1 MSGILKKLIHGCG
14 LVTKSDLSEYARRFI
29 SGEDL
34 PTEGDSML
42 SPDAAMR
49 ISAVYACVM
58 IRSQTMA
65 SLPLTVYERTES
77 GGQRE
82 APEHPVAQLLAAP
95 NRYQTTFE
103 WVQQQTACLDLR
115 GNGVSLKVREGGR
128 VVQLVPVH
136 PSRVQI
142 EEYADGLIAYR
153 ITTAA
158 GRQLRLL
165 SEDVLHIPGMVM
177 EGYWALSP
185 IAAARDA
192 IVLARKIQKY
202 GISVLDTG
210 GAKRVLL
217 KFPNALGDEAR
228 KNLKRSWEENG
239 KDSAR
244 TAILEEGG
252 DAVAIG
258 MNADEAQYLETRQMS
273 IADIA
278 RIYTMPLML
287 LGVHDKTSSYAS
299 TEQFDLLFGKHT
311 IRPICK
317 RIEARIDRYLI
328 NEGVAGD
335 GRFFCKF
342 NMDALLRGDIK
353 TRTEALWR
361 QMQGGAL
368 TIDEWRQMENRNPMG
383 GEIGS
388 AAWIPSNMMPAER
401 ALKEPEPAD
410 PTRSGASTTPA
421 EPESPQEGSGG
432 VGGSDNA
439 ERAILSPFARDIAA
453 RLVRSWMRGP
463 AKCSRWE
470 EYQQDQRRYAY
481 RAMEPLLRAAGVE
494 DTEARAAC
502 LATEMTDRLE
512 PGVEIDP
519 ENREKEIFAILM
531 SVVTQDAV
539 ASAGWLVESVKARRD
554 QESS

>member
-1 MSGILKKLIHGCG
+1 MNGIVKKLLDRVG
-14 LVTKSDLSEYARRFI
+14 LVTKYDLNEYARRFL

-34 PTEGDSML
+34 PTEGDAML

-49 ISAVYACVM
+49 ISAVYACVS

-65 SLPLTVYERTES
+65 SLPLTVYEQLPG

-82 APEHPVAQLLAAP
+82 APEHPIAQILAAP

-103 WVQQQTACLDLR
+103 WVQQQVACLDLR
-115 GNGVSLKVREGGR
+115 GNAVSLKVREGGR
-128 VVQLVPVH
+128 IMQLVPVH

-142 EEYADGLIAYR
+142 EEYADNSIVYR
-153 ITTAA
+153 VTLKS
-158 GRQLRLL
+158 GRQISLI
-165 SEDVLHIPGMVM
+165 SEDVLHVPGMALD
-177 EGYWALSP
+177 GYWGLSP

-192 IVLARKIQKY
+192 VLLARKVQKY

-217 KFPNALGDEAR
+217 KFPNALSPAAR
-228 KNLKRSWEENG
+228 ENLKRSWEENG
-239 KDSAR
+239 RDTAR
-244 TAILEEGG
+244 TALLEEGG
-252 DAVAIG
+252 DAVTIG

-328 NEGVAGD
+328 NEGRALD

-368 TIDEWRQMENRNPMG
+368 TIDEWRQLENRNPIG

-388 AAWIPSNMMPAER
+388 ATWVPSNMMPAER
-401 ALKEPEPAD
+401 ALTQPEPAE
-410 PTRSGASTTPA
+410 TPA
-421 EPESPQEGSGG
+421 EPAEGEGDGG
-432 VGGSDNA
+432 VGGSDN
-439 ERAILSPFARDIAA
+439 RQRSILEPFARDIAA
-453 RLVRSWMRGP
+453 RLVRAWMRGP
-463 AKCSRWE
+463 SSFKGFEDFREA
-470 EYQQDQRRYAY
+470 QRRYAY
-481 RAMEPLLRAAGVE
+481 RAIEPLLAAAGVE
-494 DTEARAAC
+494 DAETRGAS
-502 LATEMTDRLE
+502 LATEMADRLE

-519 ENREKEIFAILM
+519 QSREKEIFAILM

-539 ASAGWLVESVKARRD
+539 TSAGWLVESVKARRD
-554 QESS
+554 QEAS